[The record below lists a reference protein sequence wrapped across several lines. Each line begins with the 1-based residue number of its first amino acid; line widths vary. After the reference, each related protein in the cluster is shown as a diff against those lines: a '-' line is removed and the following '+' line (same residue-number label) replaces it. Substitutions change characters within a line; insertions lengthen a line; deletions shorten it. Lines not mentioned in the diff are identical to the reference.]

1 MEVSQLPPAHIP
13 QTSPTVWADN
23 DTCCTFSLTMTAV
36 RQQAEKRPRAT
47 QWMSVRRIKTS
58 TCTLPQHCSKP
69 AISERARDSTA
80 SRQAEKNEEI
90 FLKSLHRLKMGKGE
104 NIMSITSTHL
114 VYWNDFKRRISLLT
128 MRKGTATHSFI
139 EYCHKKHVTVFE
151 VRFHFVNGLN
161 PEEKDHFTP

>member
-1 MEVSQLPPAHIP
+1 MLHIL
-13 QTSPTVWADN
+13 ANN
-23 DTCCTFSLTMTAV
+23 DSGKTTGRKETKSHSMDVVHCI
-36 RQQAEKRPRAT
+36 Q
-47 QWMSVRRIKTS
+47 TS

-80 SRQAEKNEEI
+80 SRQADKNEEV
-90 FLKSLHRLKMGKGE
+90 FLKCLYRFKMGKGE

-114 VYWNDFKRRISLLT
+114 VCWNKFKRRISLLT
-128 MRKGTATHSFI
+128 MREGAATHSFI

-161 PEEKDHFTP
+161 PEEKDHFTS